1 MKEKSFPG
9 HLPLFPGELALLIAV
24 IINSFGVVLMLHSG
38 TGISAISSVPFAFS
52 KVLPFFSLGTWTYIF
67 QGLLVLTL
75 MVLRR
80 HFVPSYLFSFLVGFV
95 FSELL
100 DLYELWVGTFPIS
113 VLWSAVYFIVSYFL
127 ICTGIALSNHC
138 GLPIIPTDLF
148 PRELAQIT
156 KFSYSKIKISFD
168 AACLSF
174 LRPHRRTWY
183 RNCPGSSDHGQS
195 HRNDRTVAGKT
206 FPLCCFPDFA
216 QKGPCFLKIIADE
229 AAIVRRKSSPRPL
242 PLIPNRAKR
251 EAAPRHPAYKRTS
264 AL

>member
-168 AACLSF
+168 AACLILTAGMTYLF
-174 LRPHRRTWY
+174 LGHIEGLGIGTVLAALTMGKVIGMIGQWLEKHFHFAAFQTLHR
-183 RNCPGSSDHGQS
+183 
-195 HRNDRTVAGKT
+195 KT
-206 FPLCCFPDFA
+206 L
-216 QKGPCFLKIIADE
+216 
-229 AAIVRRKSSPRPL
+229 VS
-242 PLIPNRAKR
+242 
-251 EAAPRHPAYKRTS
+251 
-264 AL
+264 